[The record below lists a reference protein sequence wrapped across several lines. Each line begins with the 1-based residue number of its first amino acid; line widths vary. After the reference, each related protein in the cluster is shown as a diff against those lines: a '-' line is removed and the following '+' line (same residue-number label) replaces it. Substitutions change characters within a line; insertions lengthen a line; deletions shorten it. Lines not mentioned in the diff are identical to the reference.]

1 VEVNQDLPAAA
12 GAIIAPAIQAT
23 SAWIEKNSIIAA
35 NDPVPNS
42 CHLQLQ
48 TNAFSE

>member
-1 VEVNQDLPAAA
+1 MNLDLPAAA
-12 GAIIAPAIQAT
+12 GAIIASAIQAT

-35 NDPVPNS
+35 NHPVPNS

-48 TNAFSE
+48 TNGLGE